1 MLKDLLEEPVRVKIN
16 GRERELPFTVAY
28 VQMTKQMALAGDAK
42 ARRTIDGWF
51 ADIDF
56 MATETLPM
64 LVKHTIRFV

>member
-51 ADIDF
+51 GLADF
-56 MATETLPM
+56 ATMEPAPTQIRH
-64 LVKHTIRFV
+64 LVKFI